1 MIVLRTLVGID
12 VIVALAALAFF
23 FMGVGDGTVS
33 TSNIALWVALL
44 GGLAAIVFG
53 SLRLGDRGYRMAGT
67 LLAGILAVPA
77 MLVGIGLVVA
87 MTSGVRWN

>member
-1 MIVLRTLVGID
+1 MIILRTLVGID
-12 VIVALAALAFF
+12 VVVALIAVVFF
-23 FMGVGDGTVS
+23 FIGVADGTVS
-33 TSNIALWVALL
+33 TSNIAPWVALL

-53 SLRLGDRGYRMAGT
+53 SLRLAYRGYRMAGT

-77 MLVGIGLVVA
+77 TLLCLGLVIA